1 MNEGLISVR
10 YAKALFSLAKENNLL
25 TSLKDDMELI
35 LSVYNGSA
43 DFKRMLGT
51 PVIKPSEKISVF
63 HAVFNKKI
71 NPVSMN
77 FLELVVRNNRET
89 FIAPVCRNVLTF
101 IRKEK
106 NIKTAVITTAWEL
119 DKETLAK
126 AEKVLEKELGTQVEL
141 TGKTNPNLI
150 GGLVLRVDDQQ
161 YDATVA
167 TQLKKLKQEFLKA
180 QV

>member
-106 NIKTAVITTAWEL
+106 NIKTAVITTAGNWIRKRL
-119 DKETLAK
+119 LK
-126 AEKVLEKELGTQVEL
+126 
-141 TGKTNPNLI
+141 
-150 GGLVLRVDDQQ
+150 
-161 YDATVA
+161 
-167 TQLKKLKQEFLKA
+167 LKKYWKRNWVHRLNLPEKQIQIL
-180 QV
+180 